1 MAEKKT
7 DNPKKLSRQ
16 EQRDLDIE
24 IDFLEGVVKR
34 DRRYV
39 EALQLLG
46 VDYTRRGRFEEG
58 LKVDCRLARL
68 CPDDPLVHYNLAC
81 SFSLTAEYRKAA
93 NALRKALH
101 YGYRD
106 FEFMK
111 TDPDLEPLRAQPIY
125 AKLEKEIAAFE
136 SSESSESS
144 ESGESGEM

>member
-24 IDFLEGVVKR
+24 IHFLEGVVER

-46 VDYTRRGRFEEG
+46 DDYTRRGRFEEG

-93 NALRKALH
+93 NALRKAIQ

-106 FEFMK
+106 FDHLRRD
-111 TDPDLEPLRAQPIY
+111 TDLAPLRKQPVY
-125 AKLEKEIAAFE
+125 AAIEKEIAQLEAE
-136 SSESSESS
+136 L
-144 ESGESGEM
+144 G